1 MGILTVRSEK
11 LTICNNYKF
20 VLLVQKCNLFVR
32 IVSIVMIVNNVKS
45 VNLVD
50 LVYLVDFVCLVYL
63 VCLVCFVDLVY
74 LVCVVDPPGSH
85 LHLSFMGK
93 RL

>member
-32 IVSIVMIVNNVKS
+32 IVNNVKS

-85 LHLSFMGK
+85 LHLSFMCK